1 MTDSREQ
8 RFQSATAQRFDQLEG
23 RFDRV
28 IDDLGPLKG
37 AHAGNAAGKEAA
49 LIARDLGLGYRKS
62 LTIIEL
68 LNLTDAADT
77 TDVAVNELRSFHRAD
92 LIVEVTDSDGE
103 VCYVAAEA
111 SYTVNGRDTE
121 RAIRNAGLLTKLTGR
136 RSHAVVA
143 GCPPWK
149 PCRPSERGRLGNSR
163 PPPRRAA
170 ARCRRSC
177 PRSSSPA
184 PAACGRSACRWAIG
198 AWPSGHLTPGPVA
211 LKPAAL
217 WSAETAVAVAQCW
230 SGQLS
235 TSRFAT
241 RANSS
246 TLRVTS
252 VAPSARAWAA
262 IRRSLCPI
270 RRPIRSSAVPMS
282 P

>member
-1 MTDSREQ
+1 MTDSQEQ
-8 RFQSATAQRFDQLEG
+8 RFQSATAQRFDRLEGRFDHLEGRFDRLEGRFGHLEERFDQLEGRLDQLEGRFGHLEERFDNLEGRFGHLEGRFDRLEGRFDQLEG

-68 LNLTDAADT
+68 LNLTDGADT

-143 GCPPWK
+143 GC
-149 PCRPSERGRLGNSR
+149 
-163 PPPRRAA
+163 RRDD
-170 ARCRRSC
+170 RIRDRVES
-177 PRSSSPA
+177 
-184 PAACGRSACRWAIG
+184 G
-198 AWPSGHLTPGPVA
+198 AVYWYQLA
-211 LKPAAL
+211 LEAMQ
-217 WSAETAVAVAQCW
+217 AE
-230 SGQLS
+230 
-235 TSRFAT
+235 
-241 RANSS
+241 
-246 TLRVTS
+246 
-252 VAPSARAWAA
+252 
-262 IRRSLCPI
+262 
-270 RRPIRSSAVPMS
+270 
-282 P
+282 

>member
-1 MTDSREQ
+1 MTDSQEQ
-8 RFQSATAQRFDQLEG
+8 RFQSATAQRFDRLEGRFDHLEGRFDRLEGRFGHLEERFDQLEGRLDQLEGRFGHLEERFDNLEGRFGHLEGRFDQLEGRFDQLEGRFDQLEGRFDQLEGRFDQLEG

-143 GCPPWK
+143 GC
-149 PCRPSERGRLGNSR
+149 
-163 PPPRRAA
+163 RRDD
-170 ARCRRSC
+170 RIRDRVE
-177 PRSSSPA
+177 
-184 PAACGRSACRWAIG
+184 
-198 AWPSGHLTPGPVA
+198 SGEVYWYQLA
-211 LKPAAL
+211 LEAMQ
-217 WSAETAVAVAQCW
+217 AE
-230 SGQLS
+230 
-235 TSRFAT
+235 
-241 RANSS
+241 
-246 TLRVTS
+246 
-252 VAPSARAWAA
+252 
-262 IRRSLCPI
+262 
-270 RRPIRSSAVPMS
+270 
-282 P
+282 

>member
-1 MTDSREQ
+1 MTDSQEQ
-8 RFQSATAQRFDQLEG
+8 RFQSATAQRFDRLEGRFDHLEGRFDHLEGRFDRLEGRFGHLEGRFDRLEGRFDRKDVSTSSKDVSTFQLEGRFDQLEG

-68 LNLTDAADT
+68 LNLTDGADT

-143 GCPPWK
+143 GC
-149 PCRPSERGRLGNSR
+149 
-163 PPPRRAA
+163 RRDDRIRDRIESGAVYWYQLTLEAMQAA
-170 ARCRRSC
+170 
-177 PRSSSPA
+177 
-184 PAACGRSACRWAIG
+184 
-198 AWPSGHLTPGPVA
+198 
-211 LKPAAL
+211 
-217 WSAETAVAVAQCW
+217 
-230 SGQLS
+230 
-235 TSRFAT
+235 
-241 RANSS
+241 
-246 TLRVTS
+246 
-252 VAPSARAWAA
+252 
-262 IRRSLCPI
+262 
-270 RRPIRSSAVPMS
+270 
-282 P
+282 

>member
-1 MTDSREQ
+1 MTDSQEQ
-8 RFQSATAQRFDQLEG
+8 RFQSAPAQRFDRLEG

-143 GCPPWK
+143 GC
-149 PCRPSERGRLGNSR
+149 
-163 PPPRRAA
+163 RRDD
-170 ARCRRSC
+170 RIRDRVES
-177 PRSSSPA
+177 
-184 PAACGRSACRWAIG
+184 G
-198 AWPSGHLTPGPVA
+198 AVYWYQLA
-211 LKPAAL
+211 LEAMQ
-217 WSAETAVAVAQCW
+217 AE
-230 SGQLS
+230 
-235 TSRFAT
+235 
-241 RANSS
+241 
-246 TLRVTS
+246 
-252 VAPSARAWAA
+252 
-262 IRRSLCPI
+262 
-270 RRPIRSSAVPMS
+270 
-282 P
+282 

>member
-1 MTDSREQ
+1 MTDSQEQ
-8 RFQSATAQRFDQLEG
+8 RFQSATAQRFDRLEGRFDRRTLHLEGRFDRLEGRFATRVTGSKDASTSSKDASTSSKDLEG

-143 GCPPWK
+143 GC
-149 PCRPSERGRLGNSR
+149 
-163 PPPRRAA
+163 RRDD
-170 ARCRRSC
+170 RIRDRVES
-177 PRSSSPA
+177 
-184 PAACGRSACRWAIG
+184 G
-198 AWPSGHLTPGPVA
+198 AVYWYQLA
-211 LKPAAL
+211 LEAMQ
-217 WSAETAVAVAQCW
+217 AE
-230 SGQLS
+230 
-235 TSRFAT
+235 
-241 RANSS
+241 
-246 TLRVTS
+246 
-252 VAPSARAWAA
+252 
-262 IRRSLCPI
+262 
-270 RRPIRSSAVPMS
+270 
-282 P
+282 